1 MTLRR
6 MREIPGIAGRSVQA
20 RLRRRHQAE
29 FGTGALA
36 EDRKAAVEKALHER
50 AVVVSHKILQDR
62 GTGGRTRAL
71 EGIEVLQEERDAGK
85 GAVGQAALDLALGV
99 VVMLDDDG
107 VDLRIDLRGTG
118 DGLVEQ
124 FPGRDLFV
132 ANQVGKADRVVI
144 AIFLEGHAHTSL
156 AGRSVNRPRRGS

>member
-6 MREIPGIAGRSVQA
+6 ECANSRDCGSVRAGATPSSA
-20 RLRRRHQAE
+20 SAE

-118 DGLVEQ
+118 D
-124 FPGRDLFV
+124 
-132 ANQVGKADRVVI
+132 
-144 AIFLEGHAHTSL
+144 
-156 AGRSVNRPRRGS
+156 RPRRAIPWP